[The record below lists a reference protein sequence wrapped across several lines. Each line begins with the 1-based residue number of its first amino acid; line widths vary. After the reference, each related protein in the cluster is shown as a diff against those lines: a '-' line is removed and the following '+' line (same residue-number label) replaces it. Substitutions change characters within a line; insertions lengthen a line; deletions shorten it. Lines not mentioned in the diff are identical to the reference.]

1 MSLLWNG
8 IFYWSWSLMWLNWRS
23 KSFIPYAFKPA
34 VVLDYSIKQNSFFDL
49 RPFSIKILMWTVPN
63 EGVNSKSTLRLPL
76 IIFTVSYHLFP
87 FLFQLR
93 SNIPC
98 HLTDISC
105 GLRCNQMLKC
115 GMHKCK
121 RICHKGECLIDEECK
136 QPCIIPRL
144 YCNHPCMAPCHPSSP
159 CPTTSC
165 CAKVRYPKKIHCKVT
180 GELYGLIISH

>member
-1 MSLLWNG
+1 MFASG
-8 IFYWSWSLMWLNWRS
+8 CH
-23 KSFIPYAFKPA
+23 
-34 VVLDYSIKQNSFFDL
+34 
-49 RPFSIKILMWTVPN
+49 
-63 EGVNSKSTLRLPL
+63 LP
-76 IIFTVSYHLFP
+76 SS
-87 FLFQLR
+87 LFQLR

-136 QPCIIPRL
+136 QPCVIPRL

-165 CAKVRYPKKIHCKVT
+165 SAKVGCPEKIHCPSHPSLDRKGPNFKQTAVLCICNRLIFT
-180 GELYGLIISH
+180 VNVEEERRVWFAQKHLIRIKGLYYDNYFTSFAGLTQFE

>member
-1 MSLLWNG
+1 MPCVFILTDVNGLWHKERCLCPK
-8 IFYWSWSLMWLNWRS
+8 Y
-23 KSFIPYAFKPA
+23 
-34 VVLDYSIKQNSFFDL
+34 
-49 RPFSIKILMWTVPN
+49 FSITFLVWVMPKK
-63 EGVNSKSTLRLPL
+63 GVNNRSALRFAVRITDFLSCCLSP
-76 IIFTVSYHLFP
+76 
-87 FLFQLR
+87 LFQLR

-165 CAKVRYPKKIHCKVT
+165 CAKVRCSVKINCKFT
-180 GELYGLIISH
+180 DK